1 MSGVDWAVRTAGAD
15 VVSLSFGGGTNI
27 GDTAWERFFDAV
39 IDGLGVPVAIAAG
52 NSGPGAR
59 TVGEPGA
66 GFNILSVGAVDDR
79 NTVARGDDAIASF
92 SSRGPSGDGR
102 LKPDISAPGVSI
114 TSTYA
119 FWETNPDFIAFDGTS
134 MATPHIAA
142 SHVLLENG
150 IGSTF
155 PPRYKAL
162 LLNSAEDKGTA
173 GGDTAY
179 GWGYVDLQRAFLE
192 RGYVREGNVTDGP
205 THYVFYKAAAA
216 AGDRAT
222 LVWNRHATYNA
233 GTYPTVYSPLN
244 DIDLLSY
251 DETTGN
257 RIAVSMRTVDNVE
270 QVAAPGAVASMVYKV
285 NVPGTLSGVTREHY
299 AIVLPPGAVGAAAPS
314 LTAAVS
320 GPPAMEMGAPFTV
333 TANVTDVG
341 GLAAQAVSV
350 TLTLPPGLV
359 LVSGANPQTVG
370 RITAGGMRAATWQVS
385 GVTLG
390 PKTVT
395 ATATSVSYEETFSA
409 TSAPYSVVIVDS
421 VPPTSSVD
429 TLPATTTSSSFSV
442 TATAY
447 DLGGVASVELFYRH
461 NGGSYLSYG
470 TDNLAP
476 WAWMFDVRGR
486 VLRVLQRRDG
496 HLHQEGGERVG
507 TGHGDPRGRDAAH
520 LRDGPA
526 PHV

>member
-1 MSGVDWAVRTAGAD
+1 M
-15 VVSLSFGGGTNI
+15 
-27 GDTAWERFFDAV
+27 
-39 IDGLGVPVAIAAG
+39 
-52 NSGPGAR
+52 
-59 TVGEPGA
+59 
-66 GFNILSVGAVDDR
+66 
-79 NTVARGDDAIASF
+79 
-92 SSRGPSGDGR
+92 
-102 LKPDISAPGVSI
+102 
-114 TSTYA
+114 
-119 FWETNPDFIAFDGTS
+119 
-134 MATPHIAA
+134 
-142 SHVLLENG
+142 NG
-150 IGSTF
+150 IRSTF
-155 PPRYKAL
+155 PPLYKAL
-162 LLNSAEDKGTA
+162 LLNSAEDRGTA

-179 GWGYVDLQRAFLE
+179 GWGYIDLQAAYQQRAN
-192 RGYVREGNVTDGP
+192 VREGNVTAGP
-205 THYVFYKAAAA
+205 VHYVFYRGSAA
-216 AGDRAT
+216 AGDKAT
-222 LVWNRHATYNA
+222 LVWNRHSTYNGA
-233 GTYPTVYSPLN
+233 SYPLVYSATAN
-244 DIDLLSY
+244 DLDLLSY
-251 DETTGN
+251 NEAGGSLISSST
-257 RIAVSMRTVDNVE
+257 RTVDNVE
-270 QVAAPGAVASMVYKV
+270 QVSAPGAVASMVYKV
-285 NVPGTLSGVTREHY
+285 NVPGSLSGVTREHY
-299 AIVLPPGAVGAAAPS
+299 AIVLPSGAVGAAAPS

-320 GPPAMEMGAPFTV
+320 GPPAMEMGAPFTI

-476 WAWMFDVRGR
+476 WAWMFDTTSTFGDGFYEFYSVATDISTKREANASAPDTGTLVDATPPTSAMVPLPTYETVPTFDIASTPTDSGGISSVSFYVRLGGGAWTYLGDATSAPWIR
-486 VLRVLQRRDG
+486 SFDSAASGGDG
-496 HLHQEGGERVG
+496 SYEFYSIATDTIGNREPKAPGER
-507 TGHGDPRGRDAAH
+507 PPLSFNSR
-520 LRDGPA
+520 
-526 PHV
+526 